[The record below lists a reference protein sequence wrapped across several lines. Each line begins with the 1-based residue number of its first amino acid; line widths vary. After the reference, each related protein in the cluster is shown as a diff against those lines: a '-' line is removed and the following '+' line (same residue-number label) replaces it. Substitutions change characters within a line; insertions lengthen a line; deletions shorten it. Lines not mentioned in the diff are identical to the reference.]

1 MANAPTSEAATPEG
15 DAAPPKKKRK
25 LGLLLALVGVPLVLG
40 GGGGGAYFL
49 VPGVAEKVAGLTAA
63 KEEAPPVPTAPRP
76 VFVDLAEMSVTL
88 PNSGQS
94 RQLRIRIS
102 LELMKTSAEL
112 PPTDLLTPRVY
123 DALLTYLRTLSDN
136 DIDNAMAIDRI
147 RGDLY
152 RRLNLLLG
160 TDVVRDVLVTSL
172 VVA

>member
-1 MANAPTSEAATPEG
+1 MANAPTPEAAPPEG
-15 DAAPPKKKRK
+15 EAAPPKKKRK
-25 LGLLLALVGVPLVLG
+25 LGLLLALIGVPVILG
-40 GGGGGAYFL
+40 GGAAGAYFL
-49 VPGVAEKVAGLTAA
+49 VPGVADKVAGMIAA
-63 KEEAPPVPTAPRP
+63 KPEAPPVPTAPKP

-88 PNSGQS
+88 PNGGQS

-102 LELMKTSAEL
+102 LELMKSAADL
-112 PPTDLLTPRVY
+112 PPADLLNPRVY

-160 TDVVRDVLVTSL
+160 ADVVRDVLVTSL